1 MRVIECEHRGGPRRE
16 APNRS
21 ASPRVPWSMLRALL
35 VPMAV
40 AVAGACA
47 TDPAARSPSGSP
59 SPGPAADAGRNADAG
74 PPLGRVL
81 LVNARAPGGAPRALA
96 LDGLYIRTTSATL
109 TPAPDERVIDL
120 GGRFVVPAFVDAHVH
135 LAYFPEAAAMAR
147 GGVAGVLDLA
157 APLSYAPSRARPLT
171 LAWSGPMITAVG
183 GYPTRDWGSDGYG
196 LECATATEAADAVDL
211 LAERGARVIK
221 VPITGQ
227 PTLDDRALA
236 AVTAR
241 AHARGLR
248 VVAHALRQEDVR
260 RAIRAD
266 VDILA
271 HTPLEPLS
279 DEVIA
284 LFGGRTVISTLSA
297 FGGSA
302 LTVDNLRR
310 LRRGGAQVWYGTDF
324 GNTRTPGIQAE
335 ELRLLEAAGLDGR
348 AIVEAA
354 TRAPAAALG
363 FTELG
368 QLEPGHRASFLVVDE
383 DPYLR
388 PATLTQPH
396 AVWIDGAAE

>member
-1 MRVIECEHRGGPRRE
+1 MRC
-16 APNRS
+16 A
-21 ASPRVPWSMLRALL
+21 ALL
-35 VPMAV
+35 LVGLA
-40 AVAGACA
+40 ACGCA
-47 TDPAARSPSGSP
+47 ADPAASRPTPSVPTP
-59 SPGPAADAGRNADAG
+59 SPPPSADAGGA
-74 PPLGRVL
+74 PGRIL
-81 LVNARAPGGAPRALA
+81 LINARAPGGAPRALA
-96 LDGLYIRTTSATL
+96 LDGATIRTSSAAL
-109 TPAPDERVIDL
+109 TPQPGERVVDL
-120 GGRFVVPAFVDAHVH
+120 GGRFLVPAFIDAHVH
-135 LAYFPEAAAMAR
+135 LAYLPEATAMAR

-157 APLSYAPSRARPLT
+157 APLSYAASRAQPLQ

-196 LECATATEAADAVDL
+196 LECATASEAADAVDL
-211 LAERGARVIK
+211 LAARGARVIK
-221 VPITGQ
+221 VPITGL
-227 PTLDDRALA
+227 PTLDDGALA
-236 AVTAR
+236 AITTR

-284 LFGGRTVISTLSA
+284 LFGARTVISTLSA

-324 GNTRTPGIQAE
+324 GNTRMPGIQAE

-396 AVWIDGAAE
+396 AVWIDGASD